1 MPRNELTKVDNALR
15 IILETLNTKN
25 SELIETKNSF
35 NRILASDVVSK
46 VNHPSANLSSMDGYA
61 INIKKK
67 LKPCYNVVGTSSAG
81 NPLNKNLKID
91 DAVRIFTGAIIP
103 KNSNKIVLQEDVTL
117 EKDKIVLKKQ
127 ISTGN
132 FIRKKGMDFKKN
144 EIILTKGTKI
154 NSRNISL
161 IFLSGNKKVR
171 VYKKPKI
178 GILSSGDELVRDITH
193 SKSGQVINSN
203 SIFLKHLILSNNCI
217 PVDFGIIRDKPNQLL
232 KKTKQKK
239 FKDVDLV
246 ISTGGA
252 SVGDKDFLIKEFKL
266 KADIIKIWKIAM
278 KPGKPLFFGE
288 FNGKPFIGLP
298 GNPVSVGVCSLMFLL
313 PAIFRLKGENFKHK
327 IILAKT
333 KMKLSK
339 NGIRKD
345 FIRANLYVNEKNK
358 NFVTFKKL
366 QDSSMLRTF
375 SHSNCLII
383 REPYSKE
390 VKINELVKVIMFPDY
405 F

>member
-103 KNSNKIVLQEDVTL
+103 KNSNKIIIQEDVTL

-178 GILSSGDELVRDITH
+178 GILSQEM
-193 SKSGQVINSN
+193 N
-203 SIFLKHLILSNNCI
+203 
-217 PVDFGIIRDKPNQLL
+217 
-232 KKTKQKK
+232 
-239 FKDVDLV
+239 
-246 ISTGGA
+246 
-252 SVGDKDFLIKEFKL
+252 
-266 KADIIKIWKIAM
+266 
-278 KPGKPLFFGE
+278 
-288 FNGKPFIGLP
+288 
-298 GNPVSVGVCSLMFLL
+298 
-313 PAIFRLKGENFKHK
+313 
-327 IILAKT
+327 
-333 KMKLSK
+333 
-339 NGIRKD
+339 
-345 FIRANLYVNEKNK
+345 
-358 NFVTFKKL
+358 
-366 QDSSMLRTF
+366 
-375 SHSNCLII
+375 
-383 REPYSKE
+383 
-390 VKINELVKVIMFPDY
+390 
-405 F
+405 